1 MHSFNSMHLHTHSHF
16 TDMHTHTQFDS
27 DYLHQPFYILSAL
40 RPQHHAEHMKKYLQL
55 KRKEKKKKRC

>member
-16 TDMHTHTQFDS
+16 TDMHAHTQFDS

-40 RPQHHAEHMKKYLQL
+40 RPQHHAEHMKKYLQ
-55 KRKEKKKKRC
+55 